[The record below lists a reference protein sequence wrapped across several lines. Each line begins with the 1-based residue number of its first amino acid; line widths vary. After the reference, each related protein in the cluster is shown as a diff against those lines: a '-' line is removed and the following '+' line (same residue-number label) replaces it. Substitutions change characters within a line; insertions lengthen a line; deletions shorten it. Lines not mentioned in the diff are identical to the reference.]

1 MNRIFLSIIKKEF
14 FHIMR
19 DRQTLVIIFVMP
31 LMMLFLYGY
40 AITLEMRNIPTVV
53 IDHDH
58 GPMARDLIRQLEAVD
73 FFTIVARD
81 IPEETITD
89 VFQKRFARCVLV
101 IPAHFSRQTRTR
113 LHTPVQVIIDATD
126 PNAAN
131 YINKYL
137 GRIAF
142 NFTLTHN
149 TLFPA
154 AFKTI
159 PRTLYNPDLKSSY
172 FFVPGLVAVI
182 LLLISTLLT
191 SIAIVREKEM
201 GTMEQILVSPV
212 RPFQVILGK
221 VIPYVAIGYG
231 ISVMILVAARFWFQV
246 PVNGSLLF
254 LNGALI
260 LYIST
265 GLSIGLLISSIT
277 DKQQIAMMITLM
289 VTILPTVMLSGFI
302 FPIASMPLPFQWVSR
317 LIPATHFLQ
326 IIRGVMLKGIGIAEL
341 WPQTLILVGM
351 TALLLVIS
359 TKKFSS
365 TLD

>member
-1 MNRIFLSIIKKEF
+1 MNRIFFSIIKKEF
-14 FHIMR
+14 YHILR
-19 DRQTLVIIFVMP
+19 DRQTLVIIFLMP
-31 LMMLFLYGY
+31 LMMLMLYGY
-40 AITLEMRNIPTVV
+40 AITLEMRNITTAIIDNDHSTVS
-53 IDHDH
+53 
-58 GPMARDLIRQLEAVD
+58 REYIRQLEAVD
-73 FFTIVARD
+73 FFRIVARD
-81 IPEETITD
+81 VAED
-89 VFQKRFARCVLV
+89 QVSDLFQRRMARCVIV
-101 IPAHFSRQTRTR
+101 IPAHFGRSMQQQFQTKI
-113 LHTPVQVIIDATD
+113 QVIIDATD

-137 GRIAF
+137 SQIALDYSF
-142 NFTLTHN
+142 AHNATVPVAFTL
-149 TLFPA
+149 
-154 AFKTI
+154 I
-159 PRTLYNPDLKSSY
+159 PRMLYNPDLKSSF

-191 SIAIVREKEM
+191 SIAIVREKEL

-212 RPFQVILGK
+212 RPLQVVLGK
-221 VIPYVAIGYG
+221 VIPYVVIGYG
-231 ISVMILVAARFWFQV
+231 ISLMILLFAHFWFHV
-246 PVNGSLLF
+246 PVKGSLLF

-302 FPIASMPLPFQWVSR
+302 FPIASMPLPFQWLSR

-326 IIRGVMLKGIGIAEL
+326 IIRGVMLKGIGPAEL
-341 WPQTLILVGM
+341 WKQTLILSGM
-351 TALLLVIS
+351 TTVFLFIS
-359 TKKFSS
+359 INKFSS